1 MNLDPDAPYLVTWP
15 DGSKRLLFGQRI
27 IDLPVSAN
35 ATIARLVPEPDPM
48 ACTLVCQARARTRGS
63 ADQGRVGFWSGVH
76 ALRLLGTDLV
86 RLTRRGWIVAGV
98 LLALLWGWGAHA
110 TRCVNS
116 ETGANQCQGPTR

>member
-48 ACTLVCQARARTRGS
+48 ACTWCAKPVLEPAGQRIKGES
-63 ADQGRVGFWSGVH
+63 ASGPVFMH
-76 ALRLLGTDLV
+76 SAC
-86 RLTRRGWIVAGV
+86 WEQI
-98 LLALLWGWGAHA
+98 
-110 TRCVNS
+110 S
-116 ETGANQCQGPTR
+116 